1 MPELAGF
8 ILFIRN
14 TMGVKAKELPDDAP
28 SITTSYALSIDW
40 VNRQIACISPVLYA
54 QAVYN
59 LRRLSSST
67 SVQRMFS
74 VSCVIPLA
82 SITLPRG
89 DQCLC

>member
-59 LRRLSSST
+59 LA
-67 SVQRMFS
+67 
-74 VSCVIPLA
+74 A
-82 SITLPRG
+82 SFLINFGPTDVFGELRNTLG
-89 DQCLC
+89 INNFTAG